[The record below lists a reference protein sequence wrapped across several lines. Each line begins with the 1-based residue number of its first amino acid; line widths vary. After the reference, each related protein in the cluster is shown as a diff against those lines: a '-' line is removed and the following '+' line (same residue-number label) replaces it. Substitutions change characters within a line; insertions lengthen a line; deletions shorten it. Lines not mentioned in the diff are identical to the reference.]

1 MLIIEILFIVFFVK
15 NISIFFFIKYVIV
28 RRMVKIVGYICRL
41 YLFFVF
47 DGGIEKGNK
56 VRKFLLFGYLIMFL
70 EKEL

>member
-28 RRMVKIVGYICRL
+28 RRMVKIVIICRL